1 MNKNS
6 YNTIKNSMVYN
17 KINYKQLPTSNR
29 IINKKNPFLMV
40 IYCLIVLLGLVLVY
54 IIIAAVYYSLTDCYV
69 KKDFWTYLTSFSL
82 SEPCKYKYKPASYK
96 ERKVENEKEV
106 FHINNQNYSY
116 HQAKCK
122 CNAYNAK
129 LATKNQVIRAYN
141 QGAHWCNYG
150 WTEGQQAF
158 YPVQKCEWNKL
169 NKYDKNHRGDHHP
182 PNKHS
187 KCGKPGMNGGY
198 FANPEL
204 KFGANCFG
212 VRPKGSVAIPKKPKC
227 NRPPFCQRKYN
238 HRAATKL
245 DSDEIS
251 PFNKKQWSQYIS

>member
-1 MNKNS
+1 MNRGNSRNNSISFNKRNSSSDKN
-6 YNTIKNSMVYN
+6 TPLKM
-17 KINYKQLPTSNR
+17 
-29 IINKKNPFLMV
+29 II
-40 IYCLIVLLGLVLVY
+40 YALIIILSIILVY
-54 IIIAAVYYSLTDCYV
+54 IIFAALFYYFTDCYI
-69 KKDFWTYLTSFSL
+69 KKDFWSYLTGFSFTDV
-82 SEPCKYKYKPASYK
+82 CDYKYKPASYK

-106 FHINNQNYSY
+106 FHIDNQNYTY

-158 YPVQKCEWNKL
+158 YPVQKCEWDKL
-169 NKYDKNHRGDHHP
+169 NKYNKHHKH
-182 PNKHS
+182 KHS
-187 KCGKPGMNGGY
+187 KCGKPGINGGY

-204 KFGANCFG
+204 KFGANCYG

-227 NRPPFCQRKYN
+227 DRKPFCEREGN
-238 HRAATKL
+238 HRASRKL